1 MCLKTETLALNTAV
15 CVGGLVFPS
24 SFVIL
29 KLSLSFMSLLLL
41 KHFITWS
48 TLILHMLLLLDA
60 DSIKVDHSK
69 KHLDDMRINSHL
81 NVGL

>member
-1 MCLKTETLALNTAV
+1 
-15 CVGGLVFPS
+15 
-24 SFVIL
+24 
-29 KLSLSFMSLLLL
+29 
-41 KHFITWS
+41 
-48 TLILHMLLLLDA
+48 MLLLLDA